1 MRLILVTDRDTKP
14 ARLREFQRAAARLS
28 RIWHPAACVA
38 VGSGDSVVRAIVAAG
53 EAEPISS
60 LAICCHGWP
69 DRLIAR
75 GRGLRVGVHRPPSQV
90 SLAVLAEALAPRL
103 SAAAHI
109 AVAACSAAANPGLS
123 RWLPG
128 GASYGP
134 GGERS
139 LCAVLYRLLAPGCP
153 ALCILGHTTPGHTTG
168 NPALRAWGGSYGVEA
183 DGAGV
188 SVLDAH
194 LGPGAHRSAKER
206 KAWVAWC
213 RETSNDG
220 ISRAERVLAS

>member
-1 MRLILVTDRDTKP
+1 MRLILVTDRDSKP
-14 ARLREFQRAAARLS
+14 ARLREFQRSAARLCRLWS
-28 RIWHPAACVA
+28 PAAHAA
-38 VGSGDSVVRAIVAAG
+38 VGTGDSIVRAISAAG
-53 EAEPISS
+53 DAERIAS

-69 DRLIAR
+69 DRLVAR
-75 GRGLRVGVHRPPSQV
+75 GRGIRVGVDRPPGQV
-90 SLAVLAEALAPRL
+90 SLAVLAETLAPRL
-103 SAAAHI
+103 SDAAHI
-109 AVAACSAAANPGLS
+109 AVAACSAGANPGLS

-134 GGERS
+134 GGATS
-139 LCAVLYRLLAPGCP
+139 LCAILYRLLAPGCP
-153 ALCILGHTTPGHTTG
+153 ALCIIGHTTPGHTTC

-206 KAWVAWC
+206 KAWVSWC
-213 RETSNDG
+213 RETGADG
-220 ISRAERVLAS
+220 IARAERVLAG